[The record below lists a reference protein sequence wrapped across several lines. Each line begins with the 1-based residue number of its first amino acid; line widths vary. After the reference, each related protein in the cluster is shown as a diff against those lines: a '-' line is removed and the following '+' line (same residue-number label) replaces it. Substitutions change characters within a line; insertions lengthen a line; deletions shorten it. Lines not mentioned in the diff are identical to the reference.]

1 MEKDTSNTA
10 ELARELGRC
19 LIEMRNFLRQYIQ
32 AKIKEHKIDISF
44 EMIEIMACLWNKD
57 GINQQEIADIVI
69 KDKSSMTYLVDNL
82 VKRNMVSRKVDA
94 DDRRNNLIY
103 ITKEGRLLQKKLN
116 PWILEM
122 YDQAA
127 LGIHKTKINQSI
139 KVVKRMSENLKTEK
153 ITSNNNVKYENATSS
168 R

>member
-1 MEKDTSNTA
+1 MDTRNTA

-32 AKIKEHKIDISF
+32 ARIKENKMDISF

-82 VKRNMVSRKVDA
+82 VKSNMVSRKVDEN
-94 DDRRNNLIY
+94 DRRNNLIY
-103 ITKEGRLLQKKLN
+103 ITKEGRLLQKKLH

-122 YDQAA
+122 YDKAA
-127 LGIHKTKINQSI
+127 SGIQKTKINQSI
-139 KVVKRMSENLKTEK
+139 QVVKKMSENLK
-153 ITSNNNVKYENATSS
+153 VKKAEPIII
-168 R
+168 

>member
-1 MEKDTSNTA
+1 MDARNPA

-19 LIEMRNFLRQYIQ
+19 LIEMRNFLRQHIQ

-94 DDRRNNLIY
+94 EDRRNNLIF
-103 ITKEGRLLQKKLN
+103 ITKEGRLLQKKMN

-122 YDQAA
+122 YDKAA
-127 LGIHKTKINQSI
+127 LGIQKTKINQSI
-139 KVVKRMSENLKTEK
+139 QVVRKMSENLKAEEGRA
-153 ITSNNNVKYENATSS
+153 NNKLKYENDTNS

>member
-1 MEKDTSNTA
+1 MDTRNAA

-32 AKIKEHKIDISF
+32 AKIKENKIDISF

-82 VKRNMVSRKVDA
+82 VKRNMVSRKVDEN
-94 DDRRNNLIY
+94 DRRNNLIY
-103 ITKEGRLLQKKLN
+103 ITKEGRLLQKKLH

-122 YDQAA
+122 YDKAA
-127 LGIHKTKINQSI
+127 LGIPKTKINQSI
-139 KVVKRMSENLKTEK
+139 EIVKKMSENLKAEK
-153 ITSNNNVKYENATSS
+153 AGADNDLKYENDTNS

>member
-1 MEKDTSNTA
+1 MDTKNTV

-44 EMIEIMACLWNKD
+44 EMIEIMACLWGKD

-82 VKRNMVSRKVDA
+82 VKRNMVSRKTDP

-127 LGIHKTKINQSI
+127 SGIHKTKISQSI
-139 KVVKRMSENLKTEK
+139 KVVRKMSENLKVDK
-153 ITSNNNVKYENATSS
+153 GAAIII
-168 R
+168 